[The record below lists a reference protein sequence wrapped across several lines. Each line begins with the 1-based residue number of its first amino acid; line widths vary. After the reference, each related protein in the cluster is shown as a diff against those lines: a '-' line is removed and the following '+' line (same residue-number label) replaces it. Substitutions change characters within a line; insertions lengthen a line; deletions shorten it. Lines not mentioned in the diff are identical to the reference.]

1 MTVDAIAL
9 CRERPDLAAVLGA
22 LPALQARPLPRGP
35 LVQLCDGAGPPL
47 VTLEGPTLVRVPGEV
62 ERLLGLVVDG
72 PVWWVE
78 ARARDADAYGLARR
92 VAQALADA
100 AGGTVWP
107 TP

>member
-9 CRERPDLAAVLGA
+9 CRERPDLAAALGA
-22 LPALQARPLPRGP
+22 LPALPVRPLPRGP
-35 LVQLCDGAGPPL
+35 LVQLCDGAGPL
-47 VTLEGPTLVRVPGEV
+47 VTLEGPVLVRVPGEV

-78 ARARDADAYGLARR
+78 ARARDAGAYGLARR
-92 VAQALADA
+92 AAQALVDA

-107 TP
+107 AP